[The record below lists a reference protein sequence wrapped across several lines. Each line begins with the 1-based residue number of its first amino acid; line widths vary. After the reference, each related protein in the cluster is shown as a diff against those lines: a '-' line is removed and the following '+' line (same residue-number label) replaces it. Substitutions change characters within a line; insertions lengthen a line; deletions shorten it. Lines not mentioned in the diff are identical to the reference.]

1 MKKSTLT
8 NFQIPKMFNRYGYPY
23 FVSNF
28 YAYLGYTENIKIAQ
42 IKNTITY
49 GDEDSNLNPIKMLFK
64 LYFVIKNFYSK
75 INLLRF
81 SSLQVSGY
89 LK

>member
-8 NFQIPKMFNRYGYPY
+8 NFQIPKCLIDMDILTLYLT
-23 FVSNF
+23 
-28 YAYLGYTENIKIAQ
+28 YAYLGYTEKIRIAQ

-64 LYFVIKNFYSK
+64 PIL
-75 INLLRF
+75 
-81 SSLQVSGY
+81 
-89 LK
+89 